1 MNVLVLGHK
10 GMLGHMVVKYLHS
23 KNLFPSICE
32 HRWPTKEFKSFI
44 KTSKPDFIVN
54 CIGAIPQRK
63 KEFSVNYKLP
73 KWLEKNCCCNII
85 HQQTDCNDDSDYGI
99 SKKKAG
105 DFIINKGNNTKMI
118 KTAIIGPEL
127 NTKASLLEWFLSQK
141 GEVNGFSKAIWSG
154 NTTLEWSKHCY
165 NMIMHWEHYPIE
177 TTLQGETIS
186 KYHLLK
192 IISEIWGK
200 RIKIKKIEKGIDRSL
215 IGDIKTSNIKSQLIE
230 LKNFLN
236 NE

>member
-154 NTTLEWSKHCY
+154 NTTL
-165 NMIMHWEHYPIE
+165 
-177 TTLQGETIS
+177 QGETIS